1 MLISSYF
8 LCKNLQEDNK
18 QEEIFENIKDIA
30 EENNDDNNN
39 LEIEKNDINM
49 QKLYEINSD
58 IIGWIRIDN
67 SNIDYPV
74 MQTKNSPNYYVEKW
88 YQESDC
94 SGLGSP
100 ENRTSR

>member
-1 MLISSYF
+1 MYANSHNVRLICF
-8 LCKNLQEDNK
+8 NLQKNI
-18 QEEIFENIKDIA
+18 EEMKTNMNIKDIA

-74 MQTKNSPNYYVEKW
+74 MQTKKMIIE
-88 YQESDC
+88 
-94 SGLGSP
+94 L
-100 ENRTSR
+100 